1 MAPAVSSTVLPET
14 ILIYCSVKGV
24 GNAKNAFGKLESAL
38 PTLRG
43 RKFYGHY
50 DPDTDEY
57 RACVEMISSD
67 PDPPVL
73 GFAKWTVPAG
83 PYVYEKIM
91 DWQSKTSTIAS
102 TVQKLIDENKSTID
116 WSRPILEYYRALS
129 ELRIMVPI
137 GK

>member
-1 MAPAVSSTVLPET
+1 MSSTVLPET
-14 ILIYCSVKGV
+14 ILMYCSVKGLA
-24 GNAKNAFGKLESAL
+24 NAKSAFGKLESAL

-43 RKFYGHY
+43 RKFYGYY

-57 RACVEMISSD
+57 RACVEMTSLD
-67 PDPPVL
+67 PNPPVL

-91 DWQSKTSTIAS
+91 DWQSKTSTLAS
-102 TVQKLIDENKSTID
+102 TVQKLIEENKPNID
-116 WSRPILEYYRALS
+116 WSRPILEYYRGSS
-129 ELRIMVPI
+129 ELRIMVPV